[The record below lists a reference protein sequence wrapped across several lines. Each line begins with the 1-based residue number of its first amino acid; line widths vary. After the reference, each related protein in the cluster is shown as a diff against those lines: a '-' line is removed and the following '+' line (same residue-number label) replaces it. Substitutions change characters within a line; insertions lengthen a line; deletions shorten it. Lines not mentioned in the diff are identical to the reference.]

1 MPEITFTEATLA
13 AMREEMRRDPM
24 VFVIGEDMAAQGG
37 VFGQFK
43 GLPEEF
49 GIDRVL
55 DTPISE
61 TSIVGA
67 AVGAALCGARP
78 VVDMHFADFIACAMD
93 EMVNQ
98 AAKARY
104 MFGGQCNVPMVL
116 RMPDGAINS
125 AAAHHSQSVEA
136 WMLHTPGVKL
146 AVPSNPYDAKGLLI
160 SAIEDDDPVIF
171 LEPKRLYNGPFDGH
185 HERPVVPWSK
195 HPLGETPDGHYTVP
209 LGEAAVRREGADVT
223 VVAYGTM
230 VHVAEAAAAE
240 TGIDAEVIDLR
251 TLVPLDVEAIERSV
265 RKTGR
270 CVVLHEATRTSGFG
284 AELSAQVQERCFHH
298 LEAPILR
305 VTGWDTPYPHAQEW
319 DYFPGPA
326 RVGRALEAALE
337 S

>member
-146 AVPSNPYDAKGLLI
+146 AVPSNPYDAKGLLKA
-160 SAIEDDDPVIF
+160 AIRDDDPV
-171 LEPKRLYNGPFDGH
+171 LYYEHKALFKTKG
-185 HERPVVPWSK
+185 EVPDD
-195 HPLGETPDGHYTVP
+195 EYVVP
-209 LGEAAVRREGADVT
+209 LGQAAVRRRGADLT
-223 VVAYGTM
+223 ILSYSLM
-230 VHVAEAAAAE
+230 VQRCLEAAEELARD
-240 TGIDAEVIDLR
+240 GIEAEVLDLR
-251 TLVPLDVEAIERSV
+251 SLRPLDWDAIAQSV
-265 RKTGR
+265 RKTHR
-270 CVVLHEATRTSGFG
+270 VVVAHEACRTGG
-284 AELSAQVQERCFHH
+284 VGGELAAQIGEELFDY
-298 LEAPILR
+298 LDAP
-305 VTGWDTPYPHAQEW
+305 VT
-319 DYFPGPA
+319 
-326 RVGRALEAALE
+326 RVGARDVPMPFSPPLEQYVLPTAAAVAAAARRLL
-337 S
+337 